1 MLRSRATRGS
11 GWLDPD
17 RRADPQNGVSAA
29 RFSFRDGGHLELL
42 AVDEPGDRS
51 APVADFLDRV
61 GEGIYR
67 VDLGVA
73 DLDEDGIDPATQ
85 TEDPFGRRRA
95 SLPLADGR
103 AVGGARFDLVE
114 DPAADAAPDPQT
126 WWKRIFT
133 TAVVVPAVDGAVA
146 AFVGAGQELWD
157 RSGRE
162 EWGLDTAVFRQ
173 VSGSNVEFV
182 APTDPT
188 RSTGHAINR
197 FMERTGGGHY
207 MPVIE
212 VDDIDEVYERL
223 ERDGVSTLG
232 APSMAPPESPWGP
245 VRQMWV
251 HPKLTHGAFVE
262 FLSVE
267 S

>member
-1 MLRSRATRGS
+1 M
-11 GWLDPD
+11 
-17 RRADPQNGVSAA
+17 
-29 RFSFRDGGHLELL
+29 
-42 AVDEPGDRS
+42 
-51 APVADFLDRV
+51 
-61 GEGIYR
+61 
-67 VDLGVA
+67 
-73 DLDEDGIDPATQ
+73 
-85 TEDPFGRRRA
+85 
-95 SLPLADGR
+95 
-103 AVGGARFDLVE
+103 
-114 DPAADAAPDPQT
+114 
-126 WWKRIFT
+126 
-133 TAVVVPAVDGAVA
+133 VVPAVDGAVA